1 MGVNDGAAATDL
13 PPSSQPSEAAPAPQP
28 AEGYALLNA
37 TLPAQK
43 PDEAPQAARPQSQS
57 ECLQPIPSAPGRP
70 DAGCIPAEA
79 LQLRALPLVTGT
91 REGRF
96 QAVVKRSAL
105 NDVHTHGQSTTDV
118 EICGVLVGNVYR
130 DARGP
135 YLYVEA
141 AIRGEH
147 AGSANAQ
154 VTFTAET
161 WNHIQKVMEEKHPQQ
176 RILGW
181 YHTHPGF
188 GVFLSGMDLFIQEN
202 FFNEA
207 WQVALVYDPRNREE
221 GLFVWK
227 GGNPD
232 QDRFL
237 IEEDADDE
245 NPNITM
251 CLPGRKSTGGD
262 NMASLQTF
270 EDISNRLRVLEERQ
284 KWFPL
289 WLALLAVAAMTW
301 PLVVIRILPHR
312 FEDSSQ
318 QPRSTSQ
325 PANGDSST

>member
-1 MGVNDGAAATDL
+1 MGLNEASITTDAPPADAPSPEAPAA
-13 PPSSQPSEAAPAPQP
+13 PEPSSEGTTSDPVP
-28 AEGYALLNA
+28 AEA
-37 TLPAQK
+37 K
-43 PDEAPQAARPQSQS
+43 PPVEP
-57 ECLQPIPSAPGRP
+57 LKPIPSPPGRP
-70 DAGCIPAEA
+70 DVGGIPAEA
-79 LQLRALPLVTGT
+79 LPLRPLPDLIGT

-96 QAVVKRSAL
+96 QAVIKRSAL
-105 NDVHTHGQSTTDV
+105 NEIHKHGQSTTEV

-141 AIRGEH
+141 GIRGEH

-161 WNHIQKVMEEKHPQQ
+161 WNHIQKVMEESHPDK

-188 GVFLSGMDLFIQEN
+188 GIFLSGMDLFIHEN

-227 GGNPD
+227 GGSPD
-232 QDRFL
+232 HDRFL
-237 IEEDADDE
+237 VEEDAADE

-251 CLPGRKSTGGD
+251 NVGGRKSGGD
-262 NMASLQTF
+262 MLAGAQTL
-270 EDISNRLRVLEERQ
+270 EDITARLRALEDRQ
-284 KWFPL
+284 KWIPL
-289 WLALLAVAAMTW
+289 WFALLAVAAMTW
-301 PLVVIRILPHR
+301 PLAVVRLLPHHT
-312 FEDSSQ
+312 EDPPSQ
-318 QPRSTSQ
+318 QPHSATQ
-325 PANGDSST
+325 PSNVDSDVVQQ